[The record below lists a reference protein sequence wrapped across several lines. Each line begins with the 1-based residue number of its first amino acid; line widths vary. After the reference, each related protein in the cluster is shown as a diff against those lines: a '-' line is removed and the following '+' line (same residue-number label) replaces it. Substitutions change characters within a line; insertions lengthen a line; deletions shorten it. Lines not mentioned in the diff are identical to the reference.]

1 MSKNGSACGKGVNGV
16 NCIGRG
22 CVNGVNDAKS
32 RDGFGVPFVWDAA
45 IVGGGPAGLIC
56 AEIASGGGRNR
67 VLVLEK
73 KSSCGRKLLITGQSQ
88 CNMTHGGDIKEF
100 FGHYGGNGQF
110 LKASL
115 MGFSNRDLLKSF
127 EMRGLKT
134 ETDGNGKVFP
144 VSRRAADV
152 LEVLLKR
159 AEECGVDVRCGE
171 PVRSAAFVGGDGR
184 DDGGVG
190 DGSVDEDNGD
200 GGDGIF
206 EISTDERR
214 YYAKNLVIACG
225 CMTYPAT
232 GSEGDGYG
240 LAESLGHTIAPV
252 APALCAFVIGDYPFA
267 SLSGISFPNAS
278 ISLYHGNKKIR
289 ENTGD
294 ILFTHKGVSGPG
306 ILHISRY
313 AAAGDFIRVCFIEG
327 MTAEKFRESLTRLA
341 AENPKK
347 LVKSVLS
354 GVGAVGSVG
363 AAVSGGG
370 KGAGNGGRDGRENAG
385 HDATV
390 IPERFVRRV
399 MEIAGADEEVTCAHL
414 TKENRKRLTEAFCD
428 CKLTIAAL
436 GGVNEAMVTR
446 GGVSLKE
453 INPRTMESKLCS
465 GLYFAGE
472 VMDIDGDTGGYNL
485 QAAFSTGYAAGAAIY
500 KKLQR

>member
-16 NCIGRG
+16 NRACGDG
-22 CVNGVNDAKS
+22 CVNGVNYAESD
-32 RDGFGVPFVWDAA
+32 DGFGVPFVWDAA
-45 IVGGGPAGLIC
+45 VVGGGPAGLIC

-67 VLVLEK
+67 VLLLEK

-88 CNMTHGGDIKEF
+88 CNITHGGDIKEF

-190 DGSVDEDNGD
+190 DGSD
-200 GGDGIF
+200 GGENGGGIF

-225 CMTYPAT
+225 GMTYPAT

-240 LAESLGHTIAPV
+240 LAESFGHTIAPV

-267 SLSGISFPNAS
+267 SLSGISFPNAA
-278 ISLYHGNKKIR
+278 ISKSS
-289 ENTGD
+289 
-294 ILFTHKGVSGPG
+294 SGTT
-306 ILHISRY
+306 
-313 AAAGDFIRVCFIEG
+313 AATDSF
-327 MTAEKFRESLTRLA
+327 
-341 AENPKK
+341 
-347 LVKSVLS
+347 
-354 GVGAVGSVG
+354 
-363 AAVSGGG
+363 
-370 KGAGNGGRDGRENAG
+370 
-385 HDATV
+385 
-390 IPERFVRRV
+390 
-399 MEIAGADEEVTCAHL
+399 
-414 TKENRKRLTEAFCD
+414 
-428 CKLTIAAL
+428 
-436 GGVNEAMVTR
+436 
-446 GGVSLKE
+446 
-453 INPRTMESKLCS
+453 
-465 GLYFAGE
+465 
-472 VMDIDGDTGGYNL
+472 
-485 QAAFSTGYAAGAAIY
+485 
-500 KKLQR
+500 

>member
-16 NCIGRG
+16 NRACGDG
-22 CVNGVNDAKS
+22 CVNGVNYAESD
-32 RDGFGVPFVWDAA
+32 DGCGVPFVWDAA
-45 IVGGGPAGLIC
+45 VVGGGPAGLIC

-88 CNMTHGGDIKEF
+88 CNITHGGDIKEF

-115 MGFSNRDLLKSF
+115 MGFSNRDLLDSF

-159 AEECGVDVRCGE
+159 AEECGVEIRCGD

-190 DGSVDEDNGD
+190 DGSD
-200 GGDGIF
+200 GGDNGGGIF

-225 CMTYPAT
+225 GMTYPAT

-240 LAESLGHTIAPV
+240 LAESFGHTIAPV

-267 SLSGISFPNAS
+267 SLSGISFPNAA
-278 ISLYHGNKKIR
+278 ISLYHGNKKVR

-313 AAAGDFIRVCFIEG
+313 AEKGDFIRVSFIEG

-354 GVGAVGSVG
+354 GIGGAVGGNVG
-363 AAVSGGG
+363 NGG
-370 KGAGNGGRDGRENAG
+370 KGAGKGNVGKGNAG
-385 HDATV
+385 HEATV

-399 MEIAGADEEVTCAHL
+399 MEIAGIDEGVTCAHL
-414 TKENRKRLTEAFCD
+414 TKEHRNRLAEAFCD

-436 GGVNEAMVTR
+436 GGINEAMVTR

-453 INPRTMESKLCS
+453 INPKTMESKLCK

-485 QAAFSTGYAAGAAIY
+485 QAAFSTGYAAGAAID
-500 KKLQR
+500 KKLH

>member
-1 MSKNGSACGKGVNGV
+1 MPNVY
-16 NCIGRG
+16 
-22 CVNGVNDAKS
+22 DA
-32 RDGFGVPFVWDAA
+32 VVA
-45 IVGGGPAGLIC
+45 GGGPAGLIC
-56 AEIASGGGRNR
+56 AEIASGGGKNR

-73 KSSCGRKLLITGQSQ
+73 KSGCGRKLLITGQSQ

-171 PVRSAAFVGGDGR
+171 PVRSAAVFVS
-184 DDGGVG
+184 G
-190 DGSVDEDNGD
+190 DGSDGGDN
-200 GGDGIF
+200 GDGIF
-206 EISTDERR
+206 EISTDAQR

-225 CMTYPAT
+225 GMTYPAT

-240 LAESLGHTIAPV
+240 LAESFGHTIAQV
-252 APALCAFVIGDYPFA
+252 APALCAFVICDYPFA
-267 SLSGISFPNAS
+267 SLSGISFPNAA

-289 ENTGD
+289 ENAGD

-313 AAAGDFIRVCFIEG
+313 AEKGDFIRVSFIEG

-354 GVGAVGSVG
+354 GIGGAVGNGNVG
-363 AAVSGGG
+363 NGG
-370 KGAGNGGRDGRENAG
+370 KGAGKGNAD
-385 HDATV
+385 HEATV

-399 MEIAGADEEVTCAHL
+399 MEIAGIDEGVTCAHL
-414 TKENRKRLTEAFCD
+414 TKESRNRLAEAFCD

-436 GGVNEAMVTR
+436 GGINEAMVTR

-453 INPRTMESKLCS
+453 INPKTMESKLCR

-485 QAAFSTGYAAGAAIY
+485 QAAFSTGYAAGAAID
-500 KKLQR
+500 KKLH

>member
-1 MSKNGSACGKGVNGV
+1 MSKNGGACGKGVNGV
-16 NCIGRG
+16 NRACGEG
-22 CVNGVNDAKS
+22 CVNGVNYAES
-32 RDGFGVPFVWDAA
+32 RDGCGVPFVWDAA

-115 MGFSNRDLLKSF
+115 MGFNNRDLLESF

-159 AEECGVDVRCGE
+159 AEECGVEIRCGE

-190 DGSVDEDNGD
+190 DDSVDENNGD
-200 GGDGIF
+200 NGDGIF

-225 CMTYPAT
+225 GMTYPAT

-240 LAESLGHTIAPV
+240 LAESFGHTIAPV

-267 SLSGISFPNAS
+267 SLSGISFPNAA

-313 AAAGDFIRVCFIEG
+313 AEKGDFIRVSFIEG

-354 GVGAVGSVG
+354 GIGGAVGGNVG
-363 AAVSGGG
+363 NCG
-370 KGAGNGGRDGRENAG
+370 KGAGKGNVGKGNAG
-385 HDATV
+385 HEATV

-399 MEIAGADEEVTCAHL
+399 MEIAGIDEGVTCAHL
-414 TKENRKRLTEAFCD
+414 TKESRNRLAEAFCD

-436 GGVNEAMVTR
+436 GGINEAMVTR

-453 INPRTMESKLCS
+453 INPKTMESKLCK

-485 QAAFSTGYAAGAAIY
+485 QAAFSTGYAAGAAID
-500 KKLQR
+500 KKLH